1 MEGTP
6 KDDELSTFT
15 MIENEAPESIMF
27 QDSVIGG
34 DFIEKNQTFN
44 ANNQTVII
52 GDPSLSQTS
61 FSPFGPGAIPV
72 HGKSN
77 LASIIGVCVFIVG
90 MINLIAS
97 AYALSGGLPTQT
109 AMKLTGILAIPVS
122 IALIYGGFEMTKY
135 KKRGVQIALLSLVCM
150 AVFGV
155 VEAQYADEIID
166 EQCEQGQLTQEDCD
180 NLSAVGSSGI
190 LTTLSTVLLVICY
203 GFCGL
208 LIAIPLMMVN
218 GGLDDTSLF
227 KS

>member
-1 MEGTP
+1 MEGAP

-15 MIENEAPESIMF
+15 MIENNT
-27 QDSVIGG
+27 DSNPPNTIL
-34 DFIEKNQTFN
+34 
-44 ANNQTVII
+44 I
-52 GDPSLSQTS
+52 GDTGLSQTS

-97 AYALSGGLPTQT
+97 AFVLSSGLPSQT
-109 AMKLTGILAIPVS
+109 AMRLTGILAVPVS

-135 KKRGVQIALLSLVCM
+135 KKRGVQIALLSIVCM
-150 AVFGV
+150 AIFGV
-155 VEAQYADEIID
+155 VEAQFTDEIID
-166 EQCEQGQLTQEDCD
+166 EQCEEGQLTQEECE
-180 NLSAVGSSGI
+180 NLAAVSSSGI
-190 LTTLSTVLLVICY
+190 ITTLSTVLLVVCY

-208 LIAIPLMMVN
+208 LVAIPLMMVN